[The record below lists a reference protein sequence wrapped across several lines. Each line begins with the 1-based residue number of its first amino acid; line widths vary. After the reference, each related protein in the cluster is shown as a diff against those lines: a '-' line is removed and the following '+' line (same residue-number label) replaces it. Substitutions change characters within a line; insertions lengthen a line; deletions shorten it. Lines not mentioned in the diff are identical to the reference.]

1 MRSQGSAPCLRRQV
15 RVDDLED
22 CRSFGLDAS
31 TFSEVVTMWKY
42 PHRSVVVE
50 STRLRTPETVVMV
63 MPQWLILTAAVVASV
78 IGAMTRTLGST
89 SSHTG

>member
-1 MRSQGSAPCLRRQV
+1 
-15 RVDDLED
+15 
-22 CRSFGLDAS
+22 
-31 TFSEVVTMWKY
+31 MWKY

-63 MPQWLILTAAVVASV
+63 MPKWLILKVALTAAVVASV